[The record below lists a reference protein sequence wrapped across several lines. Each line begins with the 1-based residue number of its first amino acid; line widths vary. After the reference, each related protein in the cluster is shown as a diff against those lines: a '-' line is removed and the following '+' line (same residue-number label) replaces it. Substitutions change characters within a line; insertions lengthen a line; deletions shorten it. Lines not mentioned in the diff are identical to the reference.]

1 MKDKLKNFKVPYD
14 VNEGL
19 WELCKYQHDLIK
31 QYKEFIEKTILVKI
45 LEGYKPVAD
54 YVGDDPRRHNWY
66 DKECRVLEVRIP
78 EARFMA
84 IQSPNV
90 RKHWEMLN
98 WDTPVVKPEIY
109 LNLMYKAAEEQK
121 KNAETD

>member
-1 MKDKLKNFKVPYD
+1 
-14 VNEGL
+14 
-19 WELCKYQHDLIK
+19 
-31 QYKEFIEKTILVKI
+31 
-45 LEGYKPVAD
+45 
-54 YVGDDPRRHNWY
+54 
-66 DKECRVLEVRIP
+66 
-78 EARFMA
+78 MA

-90 RKHWEMLN
+90 RKQWERLN

>member
-1 MKDKLKNFKVPYD
+1 MGVDGLMKDRID
-14 VNEGL
+14 VNEGI

-45 LEGYKPVAD
+45 LENYTPAKDSRPWFEQE
-54 YVGDDPRRHNWY
+54 Y
-66 DKECRVLEVRIP
+66 RVHEVEIP
-78 EARFMA
+78 ATRFMA
-84 IQSPNV
+84 LQTPRLQRN
-90 RKHWEMLN
+90 WEMLA

-121 KNAETD
+121 KNAEAD

>member
-1 MKDKLKNFKVPYD
+1 MKDKLKNFKVPYN
-14 VNEGL
+14 VNEGI

-31 QYKEFIEKTILVKI
+31 QYKQFIEKTILVKI

-54 YVGDDPRRHNWY
+54 YVGDDPRRYNWY
-66 DKECRVLEVRIP
+66 DSEFRVLEVKIP

-90 RKHWEMLN
+90 RKQWEMLN

-109 LNLMYKAAEEQK
+109 LSLMYKAAEEQK

>member
-1 MKDKLKNFKVPYD
+1 MDRLKKPPID

-19 WELCKYQHDLIK
+19 WELCKYQHDQIK

-45 LEGYKPVAD
+45 LKNYKPVAA
-54 YVGDDPRRHNWY
+54 YVNDDPRRCSWY
-66 DKECRVLEVRIP
+66 DEACSVLEVKIP
-78 EARFMA
+78 EARFMML
-84 IQSPNV
+84 QTPDV
-90 RKHWEMLN
+90 RKRWEMLN

-121 KNAETD
+121 KNADSN